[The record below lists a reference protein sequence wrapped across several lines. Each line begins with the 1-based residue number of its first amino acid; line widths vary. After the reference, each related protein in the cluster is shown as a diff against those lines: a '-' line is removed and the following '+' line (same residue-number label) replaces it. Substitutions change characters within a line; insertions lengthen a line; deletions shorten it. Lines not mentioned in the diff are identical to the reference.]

1 MIDLDDRRGK
11 PVPVV
16 DTASLCGLA
25 GQVDA
30 LQTRHDRF
38 GGRAL
43 IPAVPSDAFNQKLAD
58 AAAVREYCALTFDLT
73 LPMTEITHVKGADAH
88 PFHPGLRAETGCVP
102 GWTFDRV
109 LIAPDGGSAG
119 TFGAPVRPEG
129 PRIAGRIAAMPE

>member
-88 PFHPGLRAETGCVP
+88 PFYPGLRAETGCVP

-109 LIAPDGGSAG
+109 LIAPDGGSAA